1 MALKSKNKVSANFN
15 MSSMTDIVFLLLIF
29 FMLTSTLVTQNALDL
44 LLPKSSN
51 SNTNNPPTS
60 VQIEDIDGNE
70 MPNFYIDADRDN
82 PIEIDDLEEILL
94 KKLKVKKDL
103 DRGIV
108 LETDNTVDIGYVVEV
123 MEIASNNNFKIVLAT
138 DPLE

>member
-44 LLPKSSN
+44 LLPKSGN
-51 SNTNNPPTS
+51 SNTDNQPTT
-60 VQIEDIDGNE
+60 VQIDDIDGKE
-70 MPNFYIDADRDN
+70 IPDFYIDADRDN
-82 PIEIDDLEEILL
+82 PLDIEELKRVLIDKLTKKEEA
-94 KKLKVKKDL
+94 

-108 LETDNTVDIGYVVEV
+108 LEADNTVDIQYVVQV
-123 MEIASNNNFKIVLAT
+123 MEIASEKGFKMVLAT
-138 DPLE
+138 SQEE

>member
-51 SNTNNPPTS
+51 STQVHPPTT
-60 VQIEDIDGNE
+60 VQIEDIDGKE
-70 MPNFYIDADRDN
+70 IPNFYIDADRDN
-82 PIEIDDLEEILL
+82 PLDIEELKRVLIDKLTKKEEA
-94 KKLKVKKDL
+94 

-108 LETDNTVDIGYVVEV
+108 LEADNTVDIQYVVQV
-123 MEIASNNNFKIVLAT
+123 MEIASDKGFKIVLAT
-138 DPLE
+138 SQEE

>member
-44 LLPKSSN
+44 LLPKSGERKSDN
-51 SNTNNPPTS
+51 QPTT
-60 VQIEDIDGNE
+60 VQIDDIDGKE
-70 MPNFYIDADRDN
+70 IPNFYIDADRDN
-82 PIEIDDLEEILL
+82 PLDIEELKRVLIDKLTKKEEA
-94 KKLKVKKDL
+94 

-108 LETDNTVDIGYVVEV
+108 LEADNTVDIQYVVQV
-123 MEIASNNNFKIVLAT
+123 MEIASEKGFKMVLAT
-138 DPLE
+138 SQEE

>member
-44 LLPKSSN
+44 LLPKSKN
-51 SNTNNPPTS
+51 SSTDNPPTT
-60 VQIEDIDGNE
+60 VQIDDIDGKE
-70 MPNFYIDADRDN
+70 IPNFYIDADRDN
-82 PIEIDDLEEILL
+82 PLDIEELKRVLIDKLTKKEEA
-94 KKLKVKKDL
+94 

-108 LETDNTVDIGYVVEV
+108 LEADNTVDIQYVVQV
-123 MEIASNNNFKIVLAT
+123 MEIASEKGFKMVLAT
-138 DPLE
+138 SQEE

>member
-94 KKLKVKKDL
+94 KKLKAKKEL

>member
-1 MALKSKNKVSANFN
+1 MSLKSRNKVSANFN

-60 VQIEDIDGNE
+60 VQIKHVEGDK
-70 MPNFYIDADRDN
+70 PTFHIDADLDN
-82 PIEIDDLEEILL
+82 PLKIEDLKTRLLDILNTKEES
-94 KKLKVKKDL
+94 

-108 LETDNTVDIGYVVEV
+108 LEADNTVDIQYVVQV
-123 MEIASNNNFKIVLAT
+123 MEIASHKGFKIVLAT
-138 DPLE
+138 SQEE

>member
-44 LLPKSSN
+44 LLPKSGERKSDN
-51 SNTNNPPTS
+51 QPTT
-60 VQIEDIDGNE
+60 VQIDDIDGKE
-70 MPNFYIDADRDN
+70 IPNFYIDADRDN
-82 PIEIDDLEEILL
+82 PLDIEELKRILIDKLTKKEEA
-94 KKLKVKKDL
+94 

-108 LETDNTVDIGYVVEV
+108 LEADNTVDIQYVVQV
-123 MEIASNNNFKIVLAT
+123 MEIASEEGFKMVLAT
-138 DPLE
+138 SQEE

>member
-51 SNTNNPPTS
+51 NNTNNPPTS
-60 VQIEDIDGNE
+60 VQIKHVEGDK
-70 MPNFYIDADRDN
+70 PTFHIDADLDN
-82 PIEIDDLEEILL
+82 PLKIEDLKTRLLDILNTKEES
-94 KKLKVKKDL
+94 

-108 LETDNTVDIGYVVEV
+108 LEADNTVDIGYVVEV
-123 MEIASNNNFKIVLAT
+123 MEIASNNDFKIVLAT
-138 DPLE
+138 SQEE

>member
-44 LLPKSSN
+44 LLPKSEN
-51 SNTNNPPTS
+51 SSTDNPPTT
-60 VQIEDIDGNE
+60 VQIDDIDGKE
-70 MPNFYIDADRDN
+70 IPNFYIDADRDN
-82 PIEIDDLEEILL
+82 PLDIEDLKRVLIDKLTKKEEA
-94 KKLKVKKDL
+94 

-108 LETDNTVDIGYVVEV
+108 LEADNTVDIQYVVQV
-123 MEIASNNNFKIVLAT
+123 MEIASEKGFKMVLAT
-138 DPLE
+138 SQEE

>member
-70 MPNFYIDADRDN
+70 IPNFYIDANRDK
-82 PIEIDDLEEILL
+82 PIEINNLE
-94 KKLKVKKDL
+94 
-103 DRGIV
+103 
-108 LETDNTVDIGYVVEV
+108 
-123 MEIASNNNFKIVLAT
+123 KIF
-138 DPLE
+138 

>member
-44 LLPKSSN
+44 LLPKSEN
-51 SNTNNPPTS
+51 SSTDNPPTT
-60 VQIEDIDGNE
+60 VQIDDIDGKE
-70 MPNFYIDADRDN
+70 IPNFYIDADRDN
-82 PIEIDDLEEILL
+82 PLDIEELKRILIDKLTKKEEA
-94 KKLKVKKDL
+94 

-108 LETDNTVDIGYVVEV
+108 LEADNTVDIQYVVQV
-123 MEIASNNNFKIVLAT
+123 MEIASEKGFKMVLAT
-138 DPLE
+138 SQEE

>member
-70 MPNFYIDADRDN
+70 IPNFYIDADRDN

-94 KKLKVKKDL
+94 KKLKAKKDL

-138 DPLE
+138 SQEE

>member
-1 MALKSKNKVSANFN
+1 
-15 MSSMTDIVFLLLIF
+15 
-29 FMLTSTLVTQNALDL
+29 MLTSTLVTQNALDL

-70 MPNFYIDADRDN
+70 IPNFYIDADRDN
-82 PIEIDDLEEILL
+82 PIKIDDLEEILL
-94 KKLKVKKDL
+94 EKLKAKKEL

-108 LETDNTVDIGYVVEV
+108 LEADNTVDLIHVVKV
-123 MEIASNNNFKIVLAT
+123 MNIASKNTFKIVLAT

>member
-44 LLPKSSN
+44 LLPKSENCS
-51 SNTNNPPTS
+51 TENPPTT
-60 VQIEDIDGNE
+60 VQNDDIDGKE
-70 MPNFYIDADRDN
+70 IPNFYIDADRDN
-82 PIEIDDLEEILL
+82 PLDIEELKRVLIDKLTKKEEA
-94 KKLKVKKDL
+94 

-108 LETDNTVDIGYVVEV
+108 LEADNTVDIQYVVQV
-123 MEIASNNNFKIVLAT
+123 MEIASKKGFKMVLAT
-138 DPLE
+138 SQEE

>member
-82 PIEIDDLEEILL
+82 PIEINDLEKILL
-94 KKLKVKKDL
+94 EKLNSKEES

-108 LETDNTVDIGYVVEV
+108 LEADNTVDIGYVVEV

-138 DPLE
+138 SQEE

>member
-44 LLPKSSN
+44 LLPKSGN
-51 SNTNNPPTS
+51 SNTDNQPTT
-60 VQIEDIDGNE
+60 VQIEDIDGKE
-70 MPNFYIDADRDN
+70 IPNFYIDADRDN
-82 PIEIDDLEEILL
+82 PLDIEELKRVLIDKLTKKEE
-94 KKLKVKKDL
+94 D

-108 LETDNTVDIGYVVEV
+108 LEADNTVDIQYVVQV
-123 MEIASNNNFKIVLAT
+123 MEIASEKGFKMVLAT
-138 DPLE
+138 SQEE

>member
-44 LLPKSSN
+44 LLPKSGN
-51 SNTNNPPTS
+51 SNTDNQPTT
-60 VQIEDIDGNE
+60 VQIEDIDGKE
-70 MPNFYIDADRDN
+70 IPNFYIDADRDN
-82 PIEIDDLEEILL
+82 PLNIEELKRVLIDKLTKKEEA
-94 KKLKVKKDL
+94 

-108 LETDNTVDIGYVVEV
+108 LEADNTVDIQYVVQV
-123 MEIASNNNFKIVLAT
+123 MEIASEKGFKMVLAT
-138 DPLE
+138 SQEE

>member
-44 LLPKSSN
+44 LLPKSGN
-51 SNTNNPPTS
+51 SNTDNQPTT
-60 VQIEDIDGNE
+60 VQIEDIDGKE
-70 MPNFYIDADRDN
+70 IPNFYIDADRDN
-82 PIEIDDLEEILL
+82 PLDIEELKRVLIDKLTKKEE
-94 KKLKVKKDL
+94 D

-108 LETDNTVDIGYVVEV
+108 LEADNTVDIQYVVQV
-123 MEIASNNNFKIVLAT
+123 MEIASEKGFKIVLAT
-138 DPLE
+138 SQEE

>member
-44 LLPKSSN
+44 LLPKSGN
-51 SNTNNPPTS
+51 SNTDNQPTT
-60 VQIEDIDGNE
+60 VQIEDIDGKE
-70 MPNFYIDADRDN
+70 IPNFYIDADRDN
-82 PIEIDDLEEILL
+82 PLDIEELKRVLIDKLTKKEEA
-94 KKLKVKKDL
+94 

-108 LETDNTVDIGYVVEV
+108 LEADNTVDIQYVVQV
-123 MEIASNNNFKIVLAT
+123 MEIASEKGFKMVLAT
-138 DPLE
+138 SQEE

>member
-44 LLPKSSN
+44 LLPKSQN

-60 VQIEDIDGNE
+60 VQIEDIDGNKI
-70 MPNFYIDADRDN
+70 PNFYIDADRDN
-82 PIEIDDLEEILL
+82 PIEINDLEKILL
-94 KKLKVKKDL
+94 EKLKAKKEL

-108 LETDNTVDIGYVVEV
+108 LEADNTVDIGYVVEV

-138 DPLE
+138 SQEE

>member
-44 LLPKSSN
+44 LLPKSGERKSDN
-51 SNTNNPPTS
+51 QPTT
-60 VQIEDIDGNE
+60 VQIDDIDGKE
-70 MPNFYIDADRDN
+70 IPNFYIDADRDN
-82 PIEIDDLEEILL
+82 PLDIEELKRILIDKLTKKEEA
-94 KKLKVKKDL
+94 

-108 LETDNTVDIGYVVEV
+108 LEADNTVDIQYVVQV
-123 MEIASNNNFKIVLAT
+123 MEIASEKGFKMVLAT
-138 DPLE
+138 SQEE

>member
-44 LLPKSSN
+44 LLPKSS
-51 SNTNNPPTS
+51 SQNTDNPPIS
-60 VQIEDIDGNE
+60 VQIEDEEDSKL
-70 MPNFYIDADRDN
+70 PNFYIDDI
-82 PIEIDDLEEILL
+82 PVEIDNLANILL
-94 KKLKVKKDL
+94 DRLNTMEES

-108 LETDNTVDIGYVVEV
+108 LHTDKTVDIEHVVKV
-123 MEIASNNNFKIVLAT
+123 MDIASNNNFRIVLAT
-138 DPLE
+138 SQEE